1 MRKELASSKAKSLNM
16 VGRRIIVQ
24 SSFVTVPTYSMQS
37 IAIPVSTCN
46 EIDRIYRN
54 FLWGHEENTR
64 KIHTVN
70 CNDICKPRN
79 MGGLGLRKVCD
90 FNVAFLTKMAW
101 QSNQDKLWVRDFR
114 DKYVKEADFLH
125 PPNYMNGSWRWKS
138 ILKGKNIVSE
148 GVKWKVG
155 NRNSINFW

>member
-1 MRKELASSKAKSLNM
+1 MRKELASSKARSLNM

-101 QSNQDKLWVRDFR
+101 QSNQDKLWVRVFR

-125 PPNYMNGSWRWKS
+125 PR
-138 ILKGKNIVSE
+138 IT
-148 GVKWKVG
+148 
-155 NRNSINFW
+155 